1 MRCSLCL
8 STCLLLLFILLQDS
22 LRKLDEWTDM
32 SRLPKYLQ
40 VQEQWMTTELLLTS
54 YRTISTC
61 LMRIGTTMK
70 RFLSRLTAFLSMT
83 RHFRATSRHH
93 LMCLFPQ
100 VSCSQGVELETC
112 SSANESATLSSSSF
126 TCDLVLIAAP
136 TSPFSTFK
144 SKEPATLL
152 PVLGRLGTTA
162 AFPFLLLPLLL
173 RTTMRL
179 AGQRRGSGQSC
190 SSRRSHKTSRWHRAD
205 VTINAC
211 G

>member
-1 MRCSLCL
+1 MRCFLCL
-8 STCLLLLFILLQDS
+8 STLLLLLFILLQDS
-22 LRKLDEWTDM
+22 LRKLDEWTDI

-40 VQEQWMTTELLLTS
+40 VQEQSMMTELLLTS

-61 LMRIGTTMK
+61 LMRIGATMK
-70 RFLSRLTAFLSMT
+70 RFLNRFTAFLSMT
-83 RHFRATSRHH
+83 RLFRATSRHR
-93 LMCLFPQ
+93 LMFLFPQ

-112 SSANESATLSSSSF
+112 SSANESATFLSSCF
-126 TCDLVLIAAP
+126 TCDLVLIAALN
-136 TSPFSTFK
+136 SPSSTFK

-152 PVLGRLGTTA
+152 LVLGRLGTTA
-162 AFPFLLLPLLL
+162 AFPFLLLL
-173 RTTMRL
+173 RTTMKL

-190 SSRRSHKTSRWHRAD
+190 SSRRSQMRSRWYRAD